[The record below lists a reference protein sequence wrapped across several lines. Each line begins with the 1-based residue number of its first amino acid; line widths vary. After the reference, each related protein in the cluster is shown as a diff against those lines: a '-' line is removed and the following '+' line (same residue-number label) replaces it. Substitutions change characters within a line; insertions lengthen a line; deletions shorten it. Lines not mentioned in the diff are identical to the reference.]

1 MKYITTV
8 LIYLVLIAAMA
19 YTFNHISPWLGVA
32 VAICAIYLA
41 AKQLD
46 NQINKK

>member
-1 MKYITTV
+1 MKYVTTV
-8 LIYLVLIAAMA
+8 LIYLAIITVSA
-19 YTFNHISPWLGVA
+19 YMFNHISPWLGVA